1 MALTTVTA
9 KGQITIPKSV
19 REALNLRSGDKVE
32 ILIEDDRAILKP
44 VSKRVEE
51 VFGKLHQKG
60 KKEYSVEDMHTLVRE
75 EIKNKWR

>member
-32 ILIEDDRAILKP
+32 ILVEDDRAILKP
-44 VSKRVEE
+44 VSRRVEE

-60 KKEYSVEDMHTLVRE
+60 KKGYSVKEMDTLVRE